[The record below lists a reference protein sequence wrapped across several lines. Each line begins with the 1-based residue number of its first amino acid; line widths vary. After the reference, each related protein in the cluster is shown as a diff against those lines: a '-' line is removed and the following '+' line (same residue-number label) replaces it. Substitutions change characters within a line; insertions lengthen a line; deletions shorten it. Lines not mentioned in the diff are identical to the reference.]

1 MTDSNISPLIIEKA
15 PLILAEIQQAK
26 SVLLHCHP
34 SPDPDSVGSALAMK
48 FVLEQM
54 GKKAT
59 VIKGDSV
66 IPQAFMHF
74 PGADEIVQKN
84 FGEVD
89 LKEFDLF
96 IIVDTASPSQISR
109 LRPIQMPL
117 SIKSI
122 VIDHHPSNPGFAD
135 LNLIEPSYPATS
147 QILFDLFDLWKV
159 NITPEI
165 AANLFMGIY
174 TDTGGFK
181 YPGTT
186 VRTFNVAGGLA
197 KIIPEFPKII
207 SDMENS
213 RTLAEVRF
221 QALALSSIETF
232 LDGQCGF
239 SVISNTALKEHNI
252 AKVDIHGGQ
261 IVQILRSVS
270 DWKVSGLLVE
280 IEPGQVRMSLRSR
293 DGDVWDVSKLA
304 LTMGGGGHKAAAG
317 VTVDM
322 TIDAAKKLVVA
333 KVKELYNL

>member
-1 MTDSNISPLIIEKA
+1 MHDSTISPLIKEKA
-15 PLILAEIQQAK
+15 PLILAEIKKAN
-26 SVLLHCHP
+26 SILLHCHP

-74 PGADEIVQKN
+74 PGAKDIVQKN
-84 FGEVD
+84 FGEVN

-96 IIVDTASPSQISR
+96 IIVDTASISQISR
-109 LRPIQMPL
+109 LQSIQMPL
-117 SIKSI
+117 TMMTI

-135 LNLIEPSYPATS
+135 INLVEPVYPATS
-147 QILFDLFDLWKV
+147 QILFDLFDLWKID
-159 NITPEI
+159 ITPDI

-186 VRTFNVAGGLA
+186 VRTFNVAGELA
-197 KIIPEFPKII
+197 NIIPEFPRII

-213 RTLAEVRF
+213 RTLAEIRF

-232 LDGQCGF
+232 LDGQCGL
-239 SVISNTALKEHNI
+239 SVISNAALKEHNI
-252 AKVDIHGGQ
+252 AKIDIHGEQ

-270 DWKVSGLLVE
+270 DWKFSGILVE
-280 IEPGQVRMSLRSR
+280 VEHGSVKMSLRSK
-293 DGDVWDVSKLA
+293 DGEIYDVSKLA
-304 LTMGGGGHKAAAG
+304 VALGGGGHKAAAG

-322 TIDAAKKLVVA
+322 TIDEAKKLVVA
-333 KVKELYNL
+333 KAKELYNL